1 MHNRALWF
9 NAPGTPA
16 IKFGDDGVIYT
27 GRKLFDNFGPIVH
40 LRDLG
45 PHYGKI
51 TLGCGS
57 VDGHPSV
64 AIECWHY
71 LTEDDNL
78 DSCARLDV
86 LRPYYWDDDSGYKS
100 CDAVCLRPILKVG
113 ETYYANQINVF
124 KDKIVFGKYGGTLDY
139 NQMTNIHAQNLY
151 VKGNHLLSIAD
162 IKTNISTTNSMLSLF
177 KPENS
182 QIYSYNLKKT
192 PTTESSTTSNGD
204 GDLSF
209 DSSETINLEEA
220 EETTSYGFVI
230 GEGYTVPTEVLA
242 PDGKAINLYSM
253 ASINWKATQE
263 LYAALLDAQNR
274 ITELENQLN
283 NAT

>member
-1 MHNRALWF
+1 M
-9 NAPGTPA
+9 
-16 IKFGDDGVIYT
+16 V
-27 GRKLFDNFGPIVH
+27 DN
-40 LRDLG
+40 
-45 PHYGKI
+45 K
-51 TLGCGS
+51 
-57 VDGHPSV
+57 PSIS
-64 AIECWHY
+64 AECWRY
-71 LTEDDNL
+71 TDLENKTTE
-78 DSCARLDV
+78 CRARMDV
-86 LRPYYWDDDSGYKS
+86 YEGDGSS
-100 CDAVCLRPILKVG
+100 NVCLKLSRNNEAATPLVFDGNKL
-113 ETYYANQINVF
+113 YYDGSF
-124 KDKIVFGKYGGTLDY
+124 Y
-139 NQMTNIHAQNLY
+139 
-151 VKGNHLLSIAD
+151 LSGIEVTSVED
-162 IKTNISTTNSMLSLF
+162 IKTNISTTNSLLSLF

-192 PTTESSTTSNGD
+192 PTTESSTTSSSD

>member
-1 MHNRALWF
+1 MVGN
-9 NAPGTPA
+9 
-16 IKFGDDGVIYT
+16 K
-27 GRKLFDNFGPIVH
+27 
-40 LRDLG
+40 
-45 PHYGKI
+45 
-51 TLGCGS
+51 
-57 VDGHPSV
+57 PSIS
-64 AIECWHY
+64 AECWEY
-71 LTEDDNL
+71 INFENMTTK
-78 DSCARLDV
+78 CRARMDV
-86 LRPYYWDDDSGYKS
+86 YEGDGYS
-100 CDAVCLRPILKVG
+100 NVCLKLSRENEAAKPLVFDGNKL
-113 ETYYANQINVF
+113 YYDGSF
-124 KDKIVFGKYGGTLDY
+124 Y
-139 NQMTNIHAQNLY
+139 
-151 VKGNHLLSIAD
+151 LSGIEVTSVED
-162 IKTNISTTNSMLSLF
+162 IKTNISTTNSLLSLF

-192 PTTESSTTSNGD
+192 PTTESSTTSSSD

-242 PDGKAINLYSM
+242 PNGKAINLYSM
-253 ASINWKATQE
+253 TSINWKATQE